1 MHPHRGHRHRGVG
14 LVREPSALDP
24 EVFLEAASALWEP
37 QNGYAC
43 LAIEDGWMRVDEDI
57 DSPSLLAY
65 QDAFAA
71 WFRPQ
76 WAPAYPHSV
85 AWWGLCEDPEERE
98 ARCMALLL
106 MHHLITDGQTKT

>member
-1 MHPHRGHRHRGVG
+1 MN
-14 LVREPSALDP
+14 REPDTALDP

-43 LAIEDGWMRVDEDI
+43 LAIEDGVKRVDDYA
-57 DSPSLLAY
+57 DSPSLRAY

-76 WAPAYPHSV
+76 WAPAYPHCV
-85 AWWGLCEDPEERE
+85 AWWGPEEAPEERE

-106 MHHLITDGQTKT
+106 MHHLIDDGQI